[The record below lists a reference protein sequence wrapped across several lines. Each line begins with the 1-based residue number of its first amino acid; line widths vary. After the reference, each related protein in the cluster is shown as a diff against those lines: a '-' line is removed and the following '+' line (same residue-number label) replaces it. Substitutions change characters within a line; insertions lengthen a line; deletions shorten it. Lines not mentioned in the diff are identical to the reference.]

1 MSSIFGKDFN
11 VEVFKYD
18 VGHIENTA
26 RNELIKSR
34 AIVSRPELAS
44 TMAQQNGGNII
55 TTVLKGLIGG
65 KAKNYDGSSN
75 ADPTT
80 TSTYR
85 HTRVVIGRWEQWEEK
100 DFATDL
106 TGGEDFMGNIEQQV
120 ADYWWEN
127 QQGILVSIL
136 KGIFNMTSEAGQSF
150 ATKHTFDV
158 TQRTN
163 SEGDLGMM
171 DMTTLNT
178 CMQRACGDNKGKFSM
193 MFCHSAVATN
203 LENMK
208 LLSYLKYTDKDG
220 TQRDLTLGQVNGRL
234 VLVDDSMP
242 YEDVYEVTY
251 TLTEDTVLDE
261 SKTYYTE
268 ADGVYTAVDS
278 PVVDNIGSY
287 YEATEGEYLYTQYT
301 SFVLGDG
308 AFEFTDVGAEVPY
321 ETDRDPN
328 LNGGT
333 DFLYSRQRWCYAPY
347 GISFTQAEME
357 SESPTDEELESGANW
372 DLVSTTKDGV
382 TSYLND
388 KVIHIARILS
398 RG

>member
-1 MSSIFGKDFN
+1 MSIFGKDFN

-75 ADPTT
+75 ADPST

-85 HTRVVIGRWEQWEEK
+85 HTRVVVGRWEQWEEK
-100 DFATDL
+100 DFATDM

-120 ADYWWEN
+120 AEYWWEN
-127 QQGILVSIL
+127 QQDTLICILN
-136 KGIFNMTSEAGQSF
+136 GIFNMTSDAGSEF
-150 ATKHTFDV
+150 ATKHTYDV
-158 TQRTN
+158 TALTN
-163 SEGDLGMM
+163 SEGNVGMM

-220 TQRDLTLGQVNGRL
+220 TRRDLTLGQVNGRL

-242 YEDVYEVTY
+242 YEDVYE
-251 TLTEDTVLDE
+251 DDE
-261 SKTYYTE
+261 YQ
-268 ADGVYTAVDS
+268 
-278 PVVDNIGSY
+278 
-287 YEATEGEYLYTQYT
+287 YTQYT
-301 SFVLGDG
+301 SYVLGDG

-347 GISFTQAEME
+347 GISFTQSSME
-357 SESPTDEELESGANW
+357 SESPTDEELENGDNW
-372 DLVSTTKDGV
+372 DLVSTTKDGE
-382 TSYLND
+382 TTYLND